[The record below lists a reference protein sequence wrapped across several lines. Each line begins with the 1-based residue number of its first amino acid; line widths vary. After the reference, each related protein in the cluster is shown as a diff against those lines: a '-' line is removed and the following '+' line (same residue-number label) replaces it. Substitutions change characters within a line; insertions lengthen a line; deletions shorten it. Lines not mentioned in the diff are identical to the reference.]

1 MLALTAAAVLS
12 ACSDA
17 EPAATG
23 SPSAAPSATTAASA
37 APAAGGD
44 CKQAQG
50 ALLVASTRM
59 AGVSLNIGMAK
70 PASPREGLDN
80 AAEVLDLALSVL
92 DEALAKMTAGAVK
105 DLVQGVRAD
114 AAAFQQDLRS
124 GTDPDEAAKAAEA
137 FAAAVDAKTQTLT
150 TLCS

>member
-1 MLALTAAAVLS
+1 MLALTAAAALS

-23 SPSAAPSATTAASA
+23 SPAATPSATTAASA
-37 APAAGGD
+37 PAAADGD

-70 PASPREGLDN
+70 PASPREGLDK
-80 AAEVLDLALSVL
+80 AAGVLDLALGVL
-92 DEALAKMTAGAVK
+92 DEALPKMTGGAVK
-105 DLVQGVRAD
+105 DLVQSVRTD
-114 AAAFQQDLRS
+114 AAAFQQNLKS
-124 GTDPDEAAKAAEA
+124 STDPDEAAKAAEA
-137 FAAAVDAKTQTLT
+137 FAAAVDAKTQQLA